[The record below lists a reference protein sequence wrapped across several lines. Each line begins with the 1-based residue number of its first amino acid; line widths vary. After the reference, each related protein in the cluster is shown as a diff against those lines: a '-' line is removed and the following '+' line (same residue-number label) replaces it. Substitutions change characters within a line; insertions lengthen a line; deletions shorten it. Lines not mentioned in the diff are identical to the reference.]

1 MKQFRKMTIPYIVW
15 MSVMIV
21 IPMLF
26 IFMYG
31 ITKEGN
37 SVVTLNFTLD
47 NFVKFFVEPIYIDV
61 LIRSMR
67 IAVITTFFCI
77 LLGYPAAYAISRC
90 KEKTQTLLVLL
101 ITLPMWINM
110 LVRTYA
116 WMGMLQDNGLFNT
129 ILSWIG
135 IGSVKMIHTEA
146 AVIFVMIYNFIPFMI
161 LQIYTSL
168 TKMDKSYLEAASDLG
183 ATPIEA
189 FRKITLPLSLPGV
202 VSGITLVFL
211 PAVSTFTITSLIGG
225 GKFSNVGNIIET
237 LFLKSGDWNAG
248 SALSMILA
256 VIIMFLMYLTKKVD
270 KDPSSGRGRV

>member
-15 MSVMIV
+15 ISIMIV

-26 IFMYG
+26 IFMYAF
-31 ITKEGN
+31 TKDGN
-37 SVVTLNFTLD
+37 SVVTLNITLD
-47 NFVKFFVEPIYIDV
+47 NFIKFFTEKIYIDV

-90 KEKTQTLLVLL
+90 NERTQSILILM

-116 WMGMLQDNGLFNT
+116 WMGMLQEDGLFNT
-129 ILSWIG
+129 ILGFIG
-135 IGSVKMIHTEA
+135 LGPFKLIHTEG
-146 AVIFVMIYNFIPFMI
+146 AVVFVMIYNFIPFMI

-168 TKMDKSYLEAASDLG
+168 TKMDKSYLEAANDLG
-183 ATPIEA
+183 ATPIQA
-189 FRKITLPLSLPGV
+189 FLNVTLPLSLPGV
-202 VSGITLVFL
+202 ISGITLVFL
-211 PAVSTFTITSLIGG
+211 PAVSTFTITTLIGG
-225 GKFSNVGNIIET
+225 GKFSNVGNVIET
-237 LFLKSGDWNAG
+237 LFMKSGDWNAG

-270 KDPSSGRGRV
+270 KDPANGRGHL